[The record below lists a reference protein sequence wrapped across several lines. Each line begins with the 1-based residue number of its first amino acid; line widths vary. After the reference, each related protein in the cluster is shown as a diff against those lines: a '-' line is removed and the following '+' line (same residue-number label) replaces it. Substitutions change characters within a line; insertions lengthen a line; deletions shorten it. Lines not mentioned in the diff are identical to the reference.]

1 MGKCGANKLSWLT
14 VYYDCNANKITYYD
28 VLKYREDFVKKLKK
42 KCTTK
47 EEFAEKMR
55 REMMYYFWSKAEVEM
70 IIEIDDNGRIWLNP
84 WCGCKEPEKVRVD
97 VTDRTD
103 FDWKGFAEKHIG
115 EQIYKDEAKVDIFDQ
130 LTYGDQFEKL
140 VDLCWYARLKYERA
154 DPKFNK

>member
-42 KCTTK
+42 KCATK

-55 REMMYYFWSKAEVEM
+55 REMMYYYWSKAEVET
-70 IIEIDDNGRIWLNP
+70 IIEIDDDNHIWLGP
-84 WCGCKEPEKVRVD
+84 LVGFRDPENVRID

-103 FDWKGFAEKHIG
+103 FDWKGFAAKHIG
-115 EQIYKDEAKVDIFDQ
+115 SQIYKNRAKIDVYSQ
-130 LTYGDQFEKL
+130 LEYVWDDFITYL
-140 VDLCWYARLKYERA
+140 WTTRLKWERDA
-154 DPKFNK
+154 AKYHE